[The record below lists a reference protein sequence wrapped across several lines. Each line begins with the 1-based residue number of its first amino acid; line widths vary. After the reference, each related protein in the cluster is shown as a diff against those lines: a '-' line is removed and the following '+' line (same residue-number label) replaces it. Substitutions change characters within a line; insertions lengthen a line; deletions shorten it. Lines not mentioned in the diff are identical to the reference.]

1 MVPDK
6 ITHVDPTGQ
15 PQPPDR
21 GPQKASDNTGF
32 RRMLERL
39 EELAKQSGTDS
50 ASKASPSKD
59 VSEADAPET
68 DSSQM
73 DDTEEFMDAM
83 KKADDDFVTVMDLR
97 RKLEEAYRRS
107 QP

>member
-1 MVPDK
+1 
-6 ITHVDPTGQ
+6 
-15 PQPPDR
+15 
-21 GPQKASDNTGF
+21 
-32 RRMLERL
+32 
-39 EELAKQSGTDS
+39 
-50 ASKASPSKD
+50 
-59 VSEADAPET
+59 
-68 DSSQM
+68 M